1 MSEAVLAEPT
11 RSSTPGEAQWDI
23 RSGNEPTTIAKGSA
37 LSEWETF
44 KRTSPMGLLPSLRRG
59 SDRWWLP
66 CSFQVTEV
74 LGELLVSY
82 PPSQFRPEHLGTNQS
97 VTEHSVT
104 GQSFA
109 VPSSTGASCLTAGT
123 RRRLHRAIMSDPPLM
138 IFAAL
143 GWTGDVVRP
152 MQLVDWLADHIGAR
166 LASGDA
172 YLGEPA
178 LTSTLSRRWQRLGD
192 HFRTLPKQRWL
203 AEAELWLEAT
213 GPPVPPAWKKQWPK
227 LEADEELAANVLNA
241 GSESEPP
248 FHLLQQLAR
257 TRGQQESLQQ
267 AFDQRLHRN
276 KLAALKQ
283 LAYGLSHEINNPLAN
298 ISTRAQQ
305 LQRAEE
311 DPARAAMLQRSVDQ
325 VYRAHEM
332 IADLMF
338 FANPPEP
345 YLEPVHVLELVTE
358 AVEAYRAEAERQS
371 IRLEL
376 NLTDGS
382 GTLEADPRML
392 REAIGVLIRN
402 SLEAIGCQGTIV
414 VSLENYPDRV
424 LIHVADSGP
433 GVSPEARRHAFDP
446 YFSGREAGRGLG
458 LGLCRA
464 YRITRLHHGEISLA
478 GGPAGCVA
486 TILLRKS

>member
-1 MSEAVLAEPT
+1 
-11 RSSTPGEAQWDI
+11 
-23 RSGNEPTTIAKGSA
+23 
-37 LSEWETF
+37 
-44 KRTSPMGLLPSLRRG
+44 MGLLPSLRRG

-66 CSFQVTEV
+66 CSLEVTEA
-74 LGELLVSY
+74 LGELLLNY
-82 PPSQFRPEHLGTNQS
+82 PPNQAGASEIGPGQFGSGHPRPANSRTD
-97 VTEHSVT
+97 
-104 GQSFA
+104 QSFE
-109 VPSSTGASCLTAGT
+109 VPSPASRCLTVAT
-123 RRRLHRAIMSDPPLM
+123 RRRLHRAILNDPPLM

-143 GWTGDVVRP
+143 GCTGDVVRP
-152 MQLVDWLADHIGAR
+152 MQLVDWLAEHIGAR

-172 YLGEPA
+172 FLGEPVISSA
-178 LTSTLSRRWQRLGD
+178 LSQRWRRLRD
-192 HFRTLPKQRWL
+192 HFRTLPMPRWL
-203 AEAELWLEAT
+203 DEAGLWLEAA
-213 GPPVPPAWKKQWPK
+213 GPPVPPAWKQEWPK
-227 LEADEELAANVLNA
+227 LETDDELALNVSNA
-241 GSESEPP
+241 DTESEPP

-257 TRGQQESLQQ
+257 TRGQQYSLQT
-267 AFDQRLHRN
+267 AFDHRLQRN
-276 KLAALKQ
+276 KLAAIKQ

-305 LQRAEE
+305 LQRGEE
-311 DPARAAMLQRSVDQ
+311 DPARAAMLQRIVDQ

-345 YLEPVHVLELVTE
+345 HVEPVRVSELLGEV
-358 AVEAYRAEAERQS
+358 VEAYRAEAERQS

-376 NLTDGS
+376 NLADEGDK
-382 GTLEADPRML
+382 LEADPRML
-392 REAIGVLIRN
+392 RESVGVLIRN
-402 SLEAIGCQGTIV
+402 SIEAIGHQGTIV
-414 VSLENYPDRV
+414 VSLENHPDHL

-464 YRITRLHHGEISLA
+464 YRIVRLHHGEISLS